1 MSATNPNEFR
11 DTYSILKDVALVI
24 KDLNDTDAS
33 ELIQL
38 LFGKHRA
45 NVGTAV
51 LKAFQSGQIDKAYEA
66 AKNSAGSAQ
75 EEFDRWSQSIEAKYV
90 PRYIEIYNKK
100 IFNCR

>member
-1 MSATNPNEFR
+1 MLN
-11 DTYSILKDVALVI
+11 SILKVSRNILKDIANVI
-24 KDLNDTDAS
+24 NDLNGTDAS
-33 ELIQL
+33 ELVQL
-38 LFGKHRA
+38 LFGKNRA
-45 NVGTAV
+45 NVGTAI
-51 LKAFQSGQIDKAYEA
+51 LKAFQSGQIEKAYEA